1 MRSVGWFAV
10 DMSSAIAA
18 WIYIVRI
25 EEVEGMMGNTL
36 DSRLGRTS
44 PQGSLTGSAKG
55 EGIFQSS
62 KTMHLEKAA
71 DLAGVSYARRL
82 KKEVTQLTC

>member
-62 KTMHLEKAA
+62 RLCTW
-71 DLAGVSYARRL
+71 RRL
-82 KKEVTQLTC
+82 QIWQGSVMQEG